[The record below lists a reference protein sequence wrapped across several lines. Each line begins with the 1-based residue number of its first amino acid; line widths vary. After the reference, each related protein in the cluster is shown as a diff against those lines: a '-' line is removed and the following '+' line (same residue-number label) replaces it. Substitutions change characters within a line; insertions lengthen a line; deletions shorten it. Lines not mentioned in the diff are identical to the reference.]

1 MSLLDA
7 KSLHMKARM
16 DRFAKTTS
24 TDPNAIY
31 GRIRIVNSSQTEVA
45 QTENQLSQACRNATS
60 NLERVEVL
68 RDRLEQLLDRLR
80 GPTPKAAPEQEINKM
95 VEQGT
100 MLRLTSQHER
110 TSAAIETAIQMLSEI
125 EQYV

>member
-1 MSLLDA
+1 MLDA
-7 KSLHMKARM
+7 
-16 DRFAKTTS
+16 TS
-24 TDPNAIY
+24 REWKRRLERLKEMQTEYNELRSNAM
-31 GRIRIVNSSQTEVA
+31 NSSQTDVA
-45 QTENQLSQACRNATS
+45 QSENQLSQAVRNATS

-80 GPTPKAAPEQEINKM
+80 GPTPKAAPDQEINKM

-110 TSAAIETAIQMLSEI
+110 TSTAIETAIQMLSEI

>member
-31 GRIRIVNSSQTEVA
+31 GRIRIVNQPQIDGG
-45 QTENQLSQACRNATS
+45 QTENQLSQAVRNATS

-68 RDRLEQLLDRLR
+68 RDKLEQLLDRLR
-80 GPTPKAAPEQEINKM
+80 GPTPKSAPEAEIGKM
-95 VEQGT
+95 AEQGT
-100 MLRLTSQHER
+100 MTRLTMQHER
-110 TSAAIETAIQMLSEI
+110 TSAAIETAIQTLSEI